1 MMDIWPETVTHLT
14 KKDICR
20 GSYNDGYGR
29 HCLVG
34 WVQADFADRQDV
46 QQAAL
51 RAVREVVLSLVPD
64 IKGADNPDPES
75 PLLFFAD
82 NKKYSKDTIAGVYN
96 LAMRNLGYTE
106 DA

>member
-14 KKDICR
+14 ADNICR
-20 GSYNDGYGR
+20 GAYSRDSR